1 MGVVLVVVVCN
12 LHKYITGSDLILE
25 NATEFFGGKIR
36 AALKWGLTSL
46 SFANKSKDHHCRKET
61 Q

>member
-1 MGVVLVVVVCN
+1 MTQIHYKLRPH
-12 LHKYITGSDLILE
+12 LK

-46 SFANKSKDHHCRKET
+46 SFANKSKDHHCRKES